1 MSTMRIKYLK
11 QKDGTDK
18 SKRLYSVKYKT
29 YYYVVKDE
37 TKEVLTF
44 KIVNDNQ
51 KRVVYS
57 NDESLITNKC
67 VLYRAIRDKLES
79 LGVELSSEIRPHQV
93 APSQEDR
100 RKGISK
106 ITKEAIERKKQLKE
120 DGKREESPNVTDE

>member
-1 MSTMRIKYLK
+1 MRIKYLK